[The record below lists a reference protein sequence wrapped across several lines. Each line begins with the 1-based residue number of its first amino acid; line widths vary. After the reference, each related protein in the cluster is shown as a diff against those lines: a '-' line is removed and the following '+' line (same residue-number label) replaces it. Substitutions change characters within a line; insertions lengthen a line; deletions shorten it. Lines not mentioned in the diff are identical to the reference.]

1 MQFAVES
8 RNYNN
13 LIDIYLKLQVK
24 TINYMNL
31 IENME
36 NKPKIY
42 QMEI

>member
-1 MQFAVES
+1 MQFSVE
-8 RNYNN
+8 RAEITT
-13 LIDIYLKLQVK
+13 IDIYLKLQVK

-31 IENME
+31 IENTE